1 MSAILEARGV
11 HRHFRAGG
19 REVRAVDGVD
29 LDLGR
34 GELVV
39 LAGPSGSG
47 KTTLLHLLAGL
58 ERADAGTVLLDGLR
72 VDRLGGA
79 ALARMRLERVGLVF
93 QAENLL
99 PTLTAA
105 ENAELT
111 LQVRRVAPAERSRRV
126 GGLFERLGIA
136 GLGGRFPGELS
147 GGEQQRVALA
157 RALAGD
163 PAVVIADEPTAH
175 LDAAASAALLDLLAA
190 LARERRVGALV
201 ASHDPLVIGRA
212 DRCLGMRDG
221 RIEG

>member
-1 MSAILEARGV
+1 MSTILEARGLR
-11 HRHFRAGG
+11 RHFSRGG

-34 GELVV
+34 GELVA

-47 KTTLLHLLAGL
+47 KTTLLHLLVGL
-58 ERADAGTVLLDGLR
+58 ERADAGTILLDGLR
-72 VDRLGGA
+72 VDRLGGT

-99 PTLTAA
+99 SALTAA

-111 LQVRRVAPAERSRRV
+111 LLVRRVAPAERRRRV
-126 GGLFERLGIA
+126 GTLFERLGVA
-136 GLGGRFPGELS
+136 GLEGRFPGELS

-163 PAVVIADEPTAH
+163 PAVLVADEPTAH
-175 LDAAASAALLDLLAA
+175 LDAAAAAALLDLVAE

-201 ASHDPLVIGRA
+201 ATHDPLVLKRS
-212 DRCLGMRDG
+212 DRVLRMRDG
-221 RIEG
+221 RIVG